1 MILSFLF
8 DSRYCYNQ
16 KKKMK
21 YNCPEC
27 KREMDLLETWDSL
40 LKMATWYKYGCEYCG
55 GLFEIK
61 K

>member
-1 MILSFLF
+1 
-8 DSRYCYNQ
+8 
-16 KKKMK
+16 MK